1 MSIKTLSEYDA
12 KILELM
18 NEIDRL
24 NKLLMKTNKQ
34 LQELQNRDGGYLT
47 ELERLNNM
55 LKLKVE
61 ECANWQEQELKW
73 KQNL

>member
-34 LQELQNRDGGYLT
+34 L
-47 ELERLNNM
+47 
-55 LKLKVE
+55 
-61 ECANWQEQELKW
+61 
-73 KQNL
+73 

>member
-1 MSIKTLSEYDA
+1 
-12 KILELM
+12 
-18 NEIDRL
+18 
-24 NKLLMKTNKQ
+24 
-34 LQELQNRDGGYLT
+34 LQNRDGGYLT